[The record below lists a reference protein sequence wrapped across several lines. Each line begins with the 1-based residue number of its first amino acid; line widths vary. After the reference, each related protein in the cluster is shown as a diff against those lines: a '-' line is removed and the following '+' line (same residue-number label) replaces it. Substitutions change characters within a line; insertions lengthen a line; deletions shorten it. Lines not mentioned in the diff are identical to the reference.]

1 MKAKE
6 FIIELKKP
14 SKPPNFV
21 AKNASLAGKAGQHK
35 NKKRATQQGDVKHK
49 RDLMPMESQGVAEG
63 EDSKEI
69 GPGWKTEHGIVDR
82 VDGNSV
88 IVKTSQGKMRVN
100 ITDIKTAEAPEQGMA
115 EGTDDL
121 RSAVLSVL
129 QNIYNGARAGEEMI
143 DAVADELGDYF
154 QDVKRSKDKALRQAY
169 QFMRQEGAEAE
180 GNPGMMAQVAKQ
192 AIDVLSQQG
201 VAEGLEGKVVFSGT
215 GANGGKYEIIRHGD
229 DFMIRANGKHID
241 SYGSL
246 QRAIGVLK
254 NEVPGL
260 KQGVA
265 EGPNDGSEDNFTID
279 DIKRL
284 EKIQDF
290 ETLKAQAKQLIKGK
304 PARRMKPEKISFFYN
319 RVDTLRNPLAV
330 IKMMYDMMLAGEGN
344 RVIGSRNSMSSNSYR
359 QRFGE
364 QGVAEVS
371 LGNYREKALKQ
382 KAQSQMGAMFNKDSE
397 KQKQD
402 LATFNKRERGLN
414 RLKARDEVARKSTA
428 DKQMADNIAK
438 LPELKAEYERM
449 KAEYK
454 SLGGSNWQYADR
466 EQNLTDRERKARS
479 MEGPMNNLWRTI
491 SAAEKAQKSQG
502 VGEGWKDKV
511 AAAGL
516 AGAMAFGA
524 AGANARVTPGDDPS
538 INRLTGKQIA
548 TQQATDNAPAKA
560 EAPKGFSKEYLQA
573 VVDGKHP
580 RPMVSVEKAK
590 ELLKNMSESSKISFA
605 GTKVGHKEGPAGQW
619 RNDGAKKNK
628 PAKPGDLVGGGM

>member
-6 FIIELKKP
+6 FIIELKKE
-14 SKPPNFV
+14 SKPRNFV

-35 NKKRATQQGDVKHK
+35 DKKKAEKQGDVKHK
-49 RDLMPMESQGVAEG
+49 KELATMESALSEL
-63 EDSKEI
+63 S
-69 GPGWKTEHGIVDR
+69 TEKLAQYKKAAGADASAADKVGNTKKADKRFSGIVNATKKQFAND
-82 VDGNSV
+82 
-88 IVKTSQGKMRVN
+88 KK
-100 ITDIKTAEAPEQGMA
+100 GM
-115 EGTDDL
+115 T
-121 RSAVLSVL
+121 
-129 QNIYNGARAGEEMI
+129 
-143 DAVADELGDYF
+143 
-154 QDVKRSKDKALRQAY
+154 
-169 QFMRQEGAEAE
+169 
-180 GNPGMMAQVAKQ
+180 
-192 AIDVLSQQG
+192 
-201 VAEGLEGKVVFSGT
+201 
-215 GANGGKYEIIRHGD
+215 
-229 DFMIRANGKHID
+229 
-241 SYGSL
+241 
-246 QRAIGVLK
+246 
-254 NEVPGL
+254 
-260 KQGVA
+260 
-265 EGPNDGSEDNFTID
+265 EGPNDGSKDNFTID

-364 QGVAEVS
+364 QGTAEAS
-371 LGNYREKALKQ
+371 LGDYREKALKQ
-382 KAQSQMGAMFNKDSE
+382 KAQSRMGAMFNDP
-397 KQKQD
+397 D
-402 LATFNKRERGLN
+402 ALATFNKRERGLN

-502 VGEGWKDKV
+502 VEEASKMQF
-511 AAAGL
+511 
-516 AGAMAFGA
+516 AGA
-524 AGANARVTPGDDPS
+524 
-538 INRLTGKQIA
+538 
-548 TQQATDNAPAKA
+548 
-560 EAPKGFSKEYLQA
+560 
-573 VVDGKHP
+573 
-580 RPMVSVEKAK
+580 
-590 ELLKNMSESSKISFA
+590 
-605 GTKVGHKEGPAGQW
+605 KVGHKEGPAGQW
-619 RNDGAKKNK
+619 RNDGSKKNK